1 MKRYILFGL
10 TLLMACPT
18 FVHAQDT
25 LDDDREVKTV
35 KREVKKKDYK
45 TRVVKGKVVNAS
57 TGAPLSGAL
66 VSTYGIDG
74 HSVLTDDNGEY
85 TVNVPTFASAIYVT
99 YPDFN
104 PVMLGLANGENQKTA
119 KLYADNFTVDYVKD
133 VNILSGK
140 TANNFKYSNAINIKE
155 EVENKLGAYAYTKQN
170 NGTPGVGVTTFIQ
183 GLNSLNVNAQPL
195 VVVDGVILEQQYGRE
210 LLHDGFVNDI
220 LSNINPADIEDVTV
234 MRNGT
239 AFYGARGAN
248 GVIVI
253 NTQRSKSMATR
264 ITASV
269 SGGVTMLPKFYDMMD
284 AEQYRGYASEMLKTT
299 GTKITNFKFL
309 NADPNYYYYNQY
321 HNNTD
326 WKDGVYRT
334 ATTQDY
340 GVKVEGGDDIAQYN
354 LSVGYTIANSTLRYN
369 DMNRLNIRFNTDIHL
384 SSQFSF
390 RFDASFSDLTR
401 DIRDDAAPKGY
412 DEGTPTA
419 PSFLSYAK
427 APFMSPYSYGNG
439 KLSDSFLDVADESYL
454 DEALYAYNN
463 YNYRLANP
471 YALNEYAEAE
481 NKNRFENSILNLAV
495 TPKWDFSNNLS
506 LSSLFSYTLVNTN
519 NKYYIPINGVPSYYV
534 SSVSGYR
541 ENQVE
546 SLVSKQNSIHSDT
559 RLSWNNRFDAHS
571 IGLFGGFRM
580 NIESFTR
587 SQQLG
592 YNTGSDKTPF
602 MSASLANP
610 KAFGVDESWRNIDM
624 YLQANYSYRERYYAQ
639 LNLTTSASSRFGK
652 EADGGMKLFGV
663 KWGVFPSLQA
673 SWVLTNESWF
683 PKSDYVNNLLITAGY
698 DISGNDNID
707 VYAARSFFGSSLYLN
722 SIAGISISGVGNTNI
737 KWETTA
743 RANAGIQGKFFNNRV
758 SAGLNYFTS
767 TTTDLLTLQSLSFL
781 TGIETNW
788 ANSGK
793 MKNTGYDVTLV
804 GKPIASKDW
813 SWEIGVSVGHY
824 KNEIQS
830 LGLSEGKT
838 SFTTEVGNA
847 TILTKE
853 GEAANLFYGYRTKGV
868 FSTTEQAQQKGLY
881 IMDQN
886 GVDRHYFGAGDMIFD
901 DVNGDNEIN
910 EKDQVVIGN
919 PNPDLYG
926 NIFTSLTWKRIRL
939 DVNFNYCLGNDAF
952 NYMRSQLEGG
962 CRFLNQTTALTQ
974 RWQMEGQETSV
985 PKLSFQDGMG
995 NSRFSDRWIEDAS
1008 YLKLKSVTLSYDLP
1022 LKTSFLQ
1029 GLEFWIQGNNLFTV
1043 TKYLGTDPEFS
1054 SGASVIGQGIDYG
1067 CLGSSRS
1074 IVGGIKIKL

>member
-10 TLLMACPT
+10 TLLMACPA
-18 FVHAQDT
+18 FVHAQDD
-25 LDDDREVKTV
+25 LDNELEVETV
-35 KREVKKKDYK
+35 KREVKKKNYK
-45 TRVVKGKVVNAS
+45 TRVVRGKVVNAS

-66 VSTYGIDG
+66 VTVYGIDG
-74 HSVLTDDNGEY
+74 YSALTDDNGEY
-85 TVNVPTFASAIYVT
+85 SVNVPTFASAIYVT

-104 PVMLGLANGENQKTA
+104 PVMLGLAKGENQKA
-119 KLYADNFTVDYVKD
+119 AQLYADDFAVDYEKR
-133 VNILSGK
+133 VNVLSDK
-140 TANNFKYSNAINIKE
+140 TATNFKYSNAINIKE
-155 EVENKLGAYAYTKQN
+155 EIENKLGAYAYTKQN
-170 NGTPGVGVTTFIQ
+170 NGTPGIGVTTFIQ

-195 VVVDGVILEQQYGRE
+195 VVVDGVILDQQYGRE

-248 GVIVI
+248 GVIII

-264 ITASV
+264 ITASI
-269 SGGVTMLPKFYDMMD
+269 SAGVTMLPKFYDMMD

-299 GTKITNFKFL
+299 GTTINNFKFL

-326 WKDGVYRT
+326 WKDKVYRT
-334 ATTQDY
+334 AATQNY
-340 GVKVEGGDDIAQYN
+340 GVKIEGGDEVAQYN
-354 LSVGYTIANSTLRYN
+354 LSVGYTTANSTLRYN

-390 RFDASFSDLTR
+390 RFDASFSNLTR

-419 PSFLSYAK
+419 PSFLAYVK

-439 KLSDSFLDVADESYL
+439 KLSDSFLDITDESYL
-454 DEALYAYNN
+454 DEALYAYDN

-495 TPKWDFSNNLS
+495 TPKWDFNNNLS
-506 LSSLFSYTLVNTN
+506 LFSHFSYTLVNTN

-534 SSVSGYR
+534 SSVSGFR

-546 SLVSKQNSIHSDT
+546 SLASKQNSIHSDT
-559 RLSWNNRFDAHS
+559 RLSWNSRFDAHS
-571 IGLFGGFRM
+571 VGLFGGFRV

-610 KAFGVDESWRNIDM
+610 QAFGVDESWRNIDM
-624 YLQANYSYRERYYAQ
+624 YLQANYNYRERYYAQ
-639 LNLTTSASSRFGK
+639 LNLTASASSRFGK

-663 KWGVFPSLQA
+663 KWGIFPSLQA
-673 SWVLTNESWF
+673 SWVLTNEAWF
-683 PKSDYVNNLLITAGY
+683 PKTNAINNLRLTAGY

-707 VYAARSFFGSSLYLN
+707 VYAAKTFFGSSLYLN
-722 SIAGISISGVGNTNI
+722 SIAGISIAGVGNTNI
-737 KWETTA
+737 KWETTE
-743 RANAGIQGKFFNNRV
+743 RYNIGIDGKFLNNRL
-758 SAGLNYFTS
+758 SAGANYFSS
-767 TTTDLLTLQSLSFL
+767 TTSDLLTLQGLSFL
-781 TGIETNW
+781 TGHETNW
-788 ANSGK
+788 ENSGK
-793 MKNTGYDVTLV
+793 MSNRGFDVTV
-804 GKPIASKDW
+804 VAKPIVTKDW
-813 SWEIGVSVGHY
+813 AWEIGASVGHY
-824 KNEIQS
+824 ENEIKS
-830 LGLSEGKT
+830 LGGET
-838 SFTTEVGNA
+838 SFETQMGAA
-847 TILTKE
+847 TILTE
-853 GEAANLFYGYRTKGV
+853 VGRSANLFYGYRTKGV
-868 FSTTEQAQQKGLY
+868 FATTEQAQKEALY

-886 GVDRHYFGAGDMIFD
+886 GVDRHYFTAGDMIFD
-901 DVNGDNEIN
+901 DIDGNKEIN
-910 EKDQVVIGN
+910 EKDRVVIGD
-919 PNPDLYG
+919 PNPDIYG

-974 RWQMEGQETSV
+974 RWQIEGQETSV
-985 PKLSFQDGMG
+985 PKLSFQDEMG

-1008 YLKLKSVTLSYDLP
+1008 FLKLKSVTLSYNLP

-1029 GLEFWIQGNNLFTV
+1029 GLEFWVQGNNLFTV

-1054 SGASVIGQGIDYG
+1054 SCASVIGQGIDYG
-1067 CLGSSRS
+1067 SLGSSRS
-1074 IVGGIKIKL
+1074 IVGGVKIKL